1 MSNLLS
7 VDNNVEVTIEGKQV
21 VIYKFGAMKGWK
33 LMRRIMSV
41 LGPVM
46 GEFTTGED
54 SISKAIGTL
63 FDRLSEEEFM
73 RLMLDLTSSVTIDGH
88 KVNFER
94 DLGVSKFTM
103 DLIAEVLKANFEEFF
118 SLVQEKVGDF
128 LGSMEVE

>member
-7 VDNNVEVTIEGKQV
+7 VENNVEVTIEGKQV

-54 SISKAIGTL
+54 AISKAIGTL

-103 DLIAEVLKANFEEFF
+103 DLIGEVLKANFEEFF
-118 SLVQEKVGDF
+118 TLVQEKVGDF
-128 LGSMEVE
+128 LGTMAVE